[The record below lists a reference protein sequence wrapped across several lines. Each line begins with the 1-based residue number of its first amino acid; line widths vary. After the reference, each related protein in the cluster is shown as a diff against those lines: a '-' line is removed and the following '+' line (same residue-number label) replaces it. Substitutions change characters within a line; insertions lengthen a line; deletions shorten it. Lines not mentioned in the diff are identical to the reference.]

1 MVGAVAL
8 AALSLGAP
16 AGGAEAERHVETIGR
31 SIEGRALRTIVLGDR
46 EAERHVETIGRSVE
60 GRALR
65 AIVLGD
71 REAERRILVVGCIHG
86 NECAGI
92 RATRRLARLGTPPD
106 GSVIW
111 IVHQLNPDGARR
123 GVRQNARGVDLNRNF
138 RAAWRAGGRPWDGE
152 YPGPRPF
159 SEPETRAIRRLV
171 LRIRPHVTIWYH
183 QPQRMVRAWG
193 ASVAA
198 ARRYGT
204 RAGLRYR
211 SILWPRG
218 TGPRWQNTQFRR
230 QRSFVVELAP
240 GPLAD
245 ERAARHARAARSF
258 AATRS

>member
-8 AALSLGAP
+8 AALLLAAP
-16 AGGAEAERHVETIGR
+16 AGGAEDERHVETIGR
-31 SIEGRALRTIVLGDR
+31 STEGRAIRALALGDR
-46 EAERHVETIGRSVE
+46 
-60 GRALR
+60 
-65 AIVLGD
+65 D
-71 REAERRILVVGCIHG
+71 AERRILVVGCIHG

-92 RATRRLARLGTPPD
+92 RATRRLARLGAPK

-138 RAAWRAGGRPWDGE
+138 RAAWRAAGRPWDAE

-159 SEPETRAIRRLV
+159 SERETLAIRRLI
-171 LRIRPHVTIWYH
+171 LRVRPHVTIWYH

-193 ASVAA
+193 PSVAA

-211 SILWPRG
+211 SIVWPRG
-218 TGPRWQNTQFRR
+218 TAARWQNTRFGR

-245 ERAARHARAARSF
+245 RRAGRHARAARSF
-258 AATRS
+258 AVTPS

>member
-1 MVGAVAL
+1 VTVRAGFVTERAGTRTAAGLRTHTVMVGAVAL
-8 AALSLGAP
+8 AALALAVP
-16 AGGAEAERHVETIGR
+16 AGGAQ
-31 SIEGRALRTIVLGDR
+31 
-46 EAERHVETIGRSVE
+46 AERHVETIGRSVE

-92 RATRRLARLGTPPD
+92 RATRRLALLGPPPD
-106 GSVIW
+106 GSVMW

-138 RAAWRAGGRPWDGE
+138 RAAWRSGGRPWDGE

-171 LRIRPHVTIWYH
+171 LRIRPHVTMWYH

-240 GPLAD
+240 GPLSD
-245 ERAARHARAARSF
+245 RRAARHARAARSF